1 MVSYMYG
8 LETLAAYLSL
18 IRNEWIWFPIIWKK
32 SMSNNFLYPWFLSLF
47 SFNIQTKTT
56 KMVCFH
62 CILQS
67 LKICLALWLQKRS
80 GCQKTIS
87 HNTVFTLKNIC
98 RVYKSFLQKNW
109 MLRYLEA
116 TSCKPNWNIPQFF
129 IILTKLMIIML
140 ETSYVALV
148 KK

>member
-32 SMSNNFLYPWFLSLF
+32 SKSNNFLYPWFWSLF

-56 KMVCFH
+56 KMVSFH

-67 LKICLALWLQKRS
+67 LKICLAPWLQKRS
-80 GCQKTIS
+80 GCQKTTS
-87 HNTVFTLKNIC
+87 HNTVFTLKNKC
-98 RVYKSFLQKNW
+98 TVYKSLLQKNW

-116 TSCKPNWNIPQFF
+116 TSCKPNWNILQFF
-129 IILTKLMIIML
+129 YNINKINDHYARNMIMWL
-140 ETSYVALV
+140 W
-148 KK
+148 